1 MSASEIN
8 TETDTR
14 TGAGAGVAAGAPAT
28 RRGNGGRGARVRD
41 YGILVALLAMVLA
54 LSLGTSTFLSVANL
68 VNLLDQ
74 CSIVGLLAAGATV
87 CILSGVFDL
96 TASAT
101 LALSAIVGVQL
112 VRLAGIAVGFTSA
125 VLAGALLGLVT
136 GTIVVRSGVHS
147 FIATLAT
154 SIIYRGVAV
163 VATAGVIVYPLPAD
177 FNMLTWPS
185 LFGLTSATVLFVVV
199 LVALGLLVSATTFG
213 RRVYAVGGNIEAA
226 RLSGI
231 RVGQVQVAAY
241 VLSGICSA
249 LAGLI
254 LASRAG
260 SAQSSMATGMELSAI
275 AAAVIGGTSI
285 LGGSGAI
292 WRGVVGALLLTLIG
306 NGFNLLGWDTI
317 YQQVV
322 QGCLILLAV
331 AVDRYLRTRASR

>member
-1 MSASEIN
+1 MTVGTAP
-8 TETDTR
+8 DT
-14 TGAGAGVAAGAPAT
+14 TSGTAT
-28 RRGNGGRGARVRD
+28 TRARRRGGRVRD

-54 LSLGTSTFLSVANL
+54 LSLSTGTFLSTSNM

-74 CSIVGLLAAGATV
+74 CSVVGLLAAGATV
-87 CILSGVFDL
+87 CIMSGVFDL
-96 TASAT
+96 TASAS
-101 LALSAIVGVQL
+101 LALSAIVGVQ
-112 VRLAGIAVGFTSA
+112 AGRQFGVLTGFA
-125 VLAGALLGLVT
+125 AAIVAGALLGLVT
-136 GTIVVRSGVHS
+136 GTIVVRSGVNS

-163 VATAGVIVYPLPAD
+163 VVTAGSIVYPLTTGQTD
-177 FNMLTWPS
+177 FGMLTWPS
-185 LFGLTSATVLFVVV
+185 LFGLTSATIVFVVV
-199 LVALGLLVSATTFG
+199 VAAIGVLISATTFG
-213 RRVYAVGGNIEAA
+213 RRVYAVGGNAEAA

-231 RVGQVQVAAY
+231 RVGQVRIAAY
-241 VLSGICSA
+241 VVSGICSA

-285 LGGSGAI
+285 LGGEGAI
-292 WRGVVGALLLTLIG
+292 WRGVVGALLLTIIG
-306 NGFNLLGWDTI
+306 NGFNLLGWDTT

-331 AVDRYLRTRASR
+331 AVDRYLRKKTR

>member
-1 MSASEIN
+1 MTVDAAEETSTAHTANVRRAS
-8 TETDTR
+8 R
-14 TGAGAGVAAGAPAT
+14 L
-28 RRGNGGRGARVRD
+28 RD
-41 YGILVALLAMVLA
+41 YGILVALVIMVIA
-54 LSLGTSTFLSVANL
+54 LSLSTSTFLSTSNL
-68 VNLLDQ
+68 INVLDQ
-74 CSIVGLLAAGATV
+74 CSVVGLLAAGATV

-101 LALSAIVGVQL
+101 LALSAIVGVKVVQHL
-112 VRLAGIAVGFTSA
+112 GVLPGFAAA
-125 VLAGALLGLVT
+125 VLAGAVLGLVT
-136 GTIVVRSGVHS
+136 GLIVVRSGVNS

-154 SIIYRGVAV
+154 SIIYRGLAV
-163 VATAGVIVYPLPAD
+163 IVTSGVIVYPLARQAED
-177 FNMLTWPS
+177 FGMLTWPS
-185 LFGLTSATVLFVVV
+185 VFSLTSATVVFIVVV
-199 LVALGLLVSATTFG
+199 AAIGIMIAATTFG
-213 RRVYAVGGNIEAA
+213 RRVYAVGGNAEAA

-231 RVGQVQVAAY
+231 RVGQIHVAAY
-241 VLSGICSA
+241 VVSGICSA

-285 LGGSGAI
+285 LGGEGAI

-306 NGFNLLGWDTI
+306 NGFNLLGWNTI

-331 AVDRYLRTRASR
+331 TLDRYLRKRAR

>member
-1 MSASEIN
+1 MSMIVE
-8 TETDTR
+8 E
-14 TGAGAGVAAGAPAT
+14 APAAAVAQ
-28 RRGNGGRGARVRD
+28 RRSMRRGARLRD
-41 YGILVALLAMVLA
+41 YGILVALLGIVVA
-54 LSLGTSTFLSVANL
+54 LSVSTDTFLSTANL
-68 VNLLDQ
+68 VNVLDQ
-74 CSIVGLLAAGATV
+74 ASVIGLLAAGATV
-87 CILSGVFDL
+87 CILCGVFDL

-101 LALSAIVGVQL
+101 LAVSAIVGVQVTRSL
-112 VRLAGIAVGFTSA
+112 GVLAGFAAAVM
-125 VLAGALLGLVT
+125 AGALLGMVT
-136 GTIVVRSGVHS
+136 GIIVVRSGVHS

-154 SIIYRGVAV
+154 SIIYRGIAV
-163 VATAGVIVYPLPAD
+163 VVTAGAIVYPLQNQD
-177 FNMLTWPS
+177 FGMLTWPS
-185 LFGLTSATVLFVVV
+185 VFDLTSATMVFIVVV
-199 LVALGLLVSATTFG
+199 TAIGVLISATTFG

-231 RVGQVQVAAY
+231 RAGQIQVAAY
-241 VLSGICSA
+241 VISGICSA

-306 NGFNLLGWDTI
+306 NGFNLLGWNTI

-322 QGCLILLAV
+322 TGCLILLAV
-331 AVDRYLRTRASR
+331 TVDRYLRKRAG

>member
-1 MSASEIN
+1 MAL
-8 TETDTR
+8 DTPTAHRR
-14 TGAGAGVAAGAPAT
+14 TPAPT
-28 RRGNGGRGARVRD
+28 ISRGARVRD
-41 YGILVALLAMVLA
+41 YGIVVALVAIVIA
-54 LSLGTSTFLSVANL
+54 LSLSTDTFLSTGNL

-74 CSIVGLLAAGATV
+74 CAVVGLLATGATV
-87 CILSGVFDL
+87 CIISGVFDL

-112 VRLAGIAVGFTSA
+112 VRTVGVLGGFAAAV
-125 VLAGALLGLVT
+125 VAGALLGLVT
-136 GTIVVRSGVHS
+136 GTIVVRSGVNS

-154 SIIYRGVAV
+154 SIIYRGLAV
-163 VATAGVIVYPLPAD
+163 VVTAGSIIYPLPEQAED
-177 FNMLTWPS
+177 FGMLTWPS
-185 LFGLTSATVLFVVV
+185 VFGLTSATIVFVVV
-199 LVALGLLVSATTFG
+199 VAGIGVLIAATTFG
-213 RRVYAVGGNIEAA
+213 RRVYAVGGNVEAA

-231 RVGQVQVAAY
+231 RVGQIHVAVY
-241 VLSGICSA
+241 VVSGICSA

-260 SAQSSMATGMELSAI
+260 SAQSSMATGMELTAI

-285 LGGSGAI
+285 LGGEGAI

-322 QGCLILLAV
+322 QGCLILVAV
-331 AVDRYLRTRASR
+331 AVDRYLRKRGR

>member
-1 MSASEIN
+1 MTVDTAPETASA
-8 TETDTR
+8 
-14 TGAGAGVAAGAPAT
+14 APAGRAL
-28 RRGNGGRGARVRD
+28 RRGGRMRD
-41 YGILVALLAMVLA
+41 YGILVALLAIVVA
-54 LSLGTSTFLSVANL
+54 LSLSTSTFLSTSNL

-74 CSIVGLLAAGATV
+74 CSVVGLLAAGATV
-87 CILSGVFDL
+87 CIMSGVFDL
-96 TASAT
+96 TASAS
-101 LALSAIVGVQL
+101 LALSAIVGVQ
-112 VRLAGIAVGFTSA
+112 VGRSFGVFTGFAAAIA
-125 VLAGALLGLVT
+125 AGALLGLVT
-136 GTIVVRSGVHS
+136 GTIVVRSGVNS

-154 SIIYRGVAV
+154 SIIYRGLAV
-163 VATAGVIVYPLPAD
+163 VVTAGSIVYPLATQQED
-177 FNMLTWPS
+177 FGMLTWPS
-185 LFGLTSATVLFVVV
+185 LFGLTSATVVFVVV
-199 LVALGLLVSATTFG
+199 VAAIGVLISSTTFG
-213 RRVYAVGGNIEAA
+213 RRVYAVGGNAEAA

-231 RVGQVQVAAY
+231 RVGQIQVAAY
-241 VLSGICSA
+241 VVSGVCSA

-285 LGGSGAI
+285 LGGEGAI

-331 AVDRYLRTRASR
+331 AVDRYLRKKSR